1 MKKIFLCTACAI
13 FLINCSNKQAAVVNG
28 TIIHEKEVLDAVN
41 DVNPETVE
49 RLGKENIKKNILDGL
64 VERQLLLCKI
74 RDEKYDKRD
83 DVQKSWVPFK
93 RESDIKYFI
102 NDFLP
107 EKQPV
112 SGKVLEEEYE
122 KNKEMFKTEG
132 QVHARH
138 ILIRTGKG
146 MHSEEEALTKI
157 TSISKEL
164 NKDGSNFS
172 ELAKKY
178 SECPSSTQGGD
189 LGFFT
194 RGQMVKPF
202 EDAAF
207 LLKKGEIT
215 KEPVKTVYGYH
226 LIYAEEVK
234 EVTYPSIDEVK
245 KHILPGIYIA
255 DIEKEYGLKV
265 YFKKD
270 IVDDIVG
277 EVKKLNLKYNSKM
290 LRDDLELM
298 VGKIA
303 AGKYTQSSEDKSNIV
318 TELLRIKIFEDK
330 MKNLSMD
337 KDKNYIKYS
346 GKLYDEF
353 LSSNYLEN
361 SLFKDVNVT
370 ENEVRFTYQSNF
382 PAEMLVQQ
390 FGKKFSTDAVFRHKI
405 ENEQIFPFIR
415 QQLKDQ
421 KRSEVYIKLV
431 DELKKKYPFEIKIK
445 YKTT

>member
-1 MKKIFLCTACAI
+1 
-13 FLINCSNKQAAVVNG
+13 
-28 TIIHEKEVLDAVN
+28 
-41 DVNPETVE
+41 
-49 RLGKENIKKNILDGL
+49 
-64 VERQLLLCKI
+64 
-74 RDEKYDKRD
+74 
-83 DVQKSWVPFK
+83 
-93 RESDIKYFI
+93 
-102 NDFLP
+102 
-107 EKQPV
+107 
-112 SGKVLEEEYE
+112 
-122 KNKEMFKTEG
+122 
-132 QVHARH
+132 
-138 ILIRTGKG
+138 
-146 MHSEEEALTKI
+146 
-157 TSISKEL
+157 
-164 NKDGSNFS
+164 
-172 ELAKKY
+172 
-178 SECPSSTQGGD
+178 
-189 LGFFT
+189 
-194 RGQMVKPF
+194 MVKPF

-277 EVKKLNLKYNSKM
+277 EVKKAEFKYNSKM

-318 TELLRIKIFEDK
+318 TELLLIKIFEDK